1 MQRKG
6 NPFTL
11 LVGMYIGTAIIKN
24 SMKVPQKTRVAI
36 WSSDP
41 TPGHL
46 PRQNCNSKRDV
57 HPCVHSSTIYNSQDM
72 ETTQMSTD
80 PLTDEW
86 IKNIRVYIQFNTIC
100 SDMNGPRDY
109 HSKQSKSEKDKY
121 HMISL
126 IRGT

>member
-1 MQRKG
+1 
-6 NPFTL
+6 
-11 LVGMYIGTAIIKN
+11 
-24 SMKVPQKTRVAI
+24 
-36 WSSDP
+36 
-41 TPGHL
+41 
-46 PRQNCNSKRDV
+46 
-57 HPCVHSSTIYNSQDM
+57 
-72 ETTQMSTD
+72 MSTD

>member
-1 MQRKG
+1 
-6 NPFTL
+6 
-11 LVGMYIGTAIIKN
+11 
-24 SMKVPQKTRVAI
+24 MKVPQKTRVAI

-41 TPGHL
+41 TPGHI

-72 ETTQMSTD
+72 ETAQMSTD

-86 IKNIRVYIQFNTIC
+86 IKNICVYIQFNTIC
-100 SDMNGPRDY
+100 GNMNGPRDY
-109 HSKQSKSEKDKY
+109 HRQQSKSEKDKY

>member
-1 MQRKG
+1 M
-6 NPFTL
+6 
-11 LVGMYIGTAIIKN
+11 
-24 SMKVPQKTRVAI
+24 
-36 WSSDP
+36 
-41 TPGHL
+41 
-46 PRQNCNSKRDV
+46 
-57 HPCVHSSTIYNSQDM
+57 HPNVHSSTIYNSQDM